1 MKLPAG
7 SVAGRRIVAVAL
19 LLAVA
24 AAVVFAVKWR
34 IARPAPIEG
43 VATVR
48 ATHYWAGGYPKSFWD
63 GLDPSRVDADFAR
76 IRQDG
81 FNTVVLAVSWP
92 EFQPRLTPTPAY
104 DERAFGDLAMLIRKA
119 GEHGL
124 RVALRVGFIWSFRPD
139 AELPNAMRVDAAFH
153 DAAIHAAWLDFVGE
167 VCRRVCDSPH
177 VVMGFLS
184 WEDLFPFNLLG
195 DAPNRDH
202 LGFRREFVGWLRT
215 HHALAD
221 VGAKYGRSFASW
233 ADVPLPERRSPA
245 YEYVLA
251 WWDDAL
257 VERFFLPAR
266 QRFPR
271 LSFEARVDWDPV
283 WHGERID
290 WYRHDVQLRRAGA
303 EVATVYYAV
312 AWGMKNDGDSTDA
325 PSALAQLD
333 RLLASAAGE
342 SRARSLFIDQFNF
355 VDNTPEFSR
364 NTRLADDQYDAMLAG
379 AADVLTRRGAGYA
392 VWVDQDYASNILYNP
407 GFQRGLAGWEADGG
421 VNVIAQP
428 DGAATA
434 RLAPGAGIAQRIV
447 AGNREAGFLPGR
459 TGKLCLHGRAVD
471 ADSARVDV
479 AGLPGAASLTFDR
492 VARRRCADVP
502 LAAEFRLALAAQ
514 STVEL
519 DRIELFHHVQQ
530 SRLRELDGAPGPQ
543 AEALRALNRELARR
557 TGS

>member
-1 MKLPAG
+1 M
-7 SVAGRRIVAVAL
+7 
-19 LLAVA
+19 
-24 AAVVFAVKWR
+24 
-34 IARPAPIEG
+34 
-43 VATVR
+43 
-48 ATHYWAGGYPKSFWD
+48 
-63 GLDPSRVDADFAR
+63 
-76 IRQDG
+76 
-81 FNTVVLAVSWP
+81 LAVSWP

-202 LGFRREFVGWLRT
+202 LGFRREFVGWLRA
-215 HHALAD
+215 HHPLAD

-283 WHGERID
+283 WQGERID

-342 SRARSLFIDQFNF
+342 SRARSLFID
-355 VDNTPEFSR
+355 R
-364 NTRLADDQYDAMLAG
+364 
-379 AADVLTRRGAGYA
+379 
-392 VWVDQDYASNILYNP
+392 
-407 GFQRGLAGWEADGG
+407 
-421 VNVIAQP
+421 
-428 DGAATA
+428 ATA
-434 RLAPGAGIAQRIV
+434 RDAAAGAGRAPCRNPGLAP
-447 AGNREAGFLPGR
+447 
-459 TGKLCLHGRAVD
+459 
-471 ADSARVDV
+471 DSAAPRAAARPPHV
-479 AGLPGAASLTFDR
+479 ASRGATDPASSSSITSSNPAFGSWT
-492 VARRRCADVP
+492 ARRALRRKRCARSIANSPVAPVRDPRRAGVTAVGASGPSARSGLSDGRPASRSSERRPAVP
-502 LAAEFRLALAAQ
+502 PARTA
-514 STVEL
+514 SC
-519 DRIELFHHVQQ
+519 
-530 SRLRELDGAPGPQ
+530 RERG
-543 AEALRALNRELARR
+543 
-557 TGS
+557 